1 MLFLSLPESTWPCN
15 IIRCC
20 SIPLDWPWLL
30 FSWDMFMFGYVHVY
44 TWNPNDPCFDWN
56 FGRVLEGWSPKIED
70 KQVPGS
76 YSSYRRVMIEMGLDL
91 VPIAT
96 LSAIPGVS
104 KMTEGKYKNNPT
116 MNLQEIYL
124 KDKGYVKWIREHIGS
139 HSAMSMRMLKAY
151 IQARD
156 QNKKERLGMQPVD
169 PMTSTPPWR
178 NMRGAGGVDWKPDF
192 LVPTIYPKT
201 GVAKPQPMAHYQAAI
216 WLRLFLDQRE
226 GVKPT
231 LHGLKAGL
239 VSRKTSAPHSPH
251 TILY

>member
-116 MNLQEIYL
+116 MNLQRSTSRTRATSSGFESTLGAIQQWAWGCWRPTFRLEIRTRRR
-124 KDKGYVKWIREHIGS
+124 GC
-139 HSAMSMRMLKAY
+139 
-151 IQARD
+151 
-156 QNKKERLGMQPVD
+156 GMQPVD